1 MEEEIIELLNEKGE
15 KEEFHIIATFGLD
28 ENSYAA
34 LLPVGEEDHD
44 MFILRLEEDDLGETI
59 LVGIEDKNEL
69 NDAIDA
75 YEELSSENLQ

>member
-1 MEEEIIELLNEKGE
+1 MEAEVIELLNEKGE

-34 LLPVGEEDHD
+34 LLPVEEDED
-44 MFILRLEEDDLGETI
+44 IFIFRLEEDDSGETI
-59 LVGIEDKNEL
+59 LIGIEDKNEL